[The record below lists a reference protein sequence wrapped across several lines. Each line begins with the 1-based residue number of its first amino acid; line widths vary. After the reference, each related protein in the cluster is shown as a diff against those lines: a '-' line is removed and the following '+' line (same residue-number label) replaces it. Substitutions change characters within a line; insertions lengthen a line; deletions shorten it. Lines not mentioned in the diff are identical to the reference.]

1 MVRVRKF
8 TLFLVAIAFCLP
20 RGMAWGGPREDA
32 AAAMV
37 RCDAIRDNSVWL
49 ECHERATA
57 QMRAARPRGSS
68 RAPKKLVARAD
79 DVSFSKSG
87 YFTIELDNGQW
98 WRQIDGD
105 TNYARF
111 RMPANRNIVTI
122 ERGALG
128 SYNLHIQGLN
138 QGYKVNRIR

>member
-1 MVRVRKF
+1 MRAALAGNPLRS
-8 TLFLVAIAFCLP
+8 TPAISSQGRAPEGDVARFGDEKL
-20 RGMAWGGPREDA
+20 
-32 AAAMV
+32 
-37 RCDAIRDNSVWL
+37 L
-49 ECHERATA
+49 
-57 QMRAARPRGSS
+57 AARPRANA
-68 RAPKKLVARAD
+68 RALKKLVARAE

-111 RMPANRNIVTI
+111 RVPANRNIVTI
-122 ERGALG
+122 ERGFLG

>member
-1 MVRVRKF
+1 
-8 TLFLVAIAFCLP
+8 
-20 RGMAWGGPREDA
+20 
-32 AAAMV
+32 MV
-37 RCDAIRDNSVWL
+37 RCDAIRDNAAWL

-57 QMRAARPRGSS
+57 QMRAALTGSTSRPAPATPSQGRAAERGVARFGDENLPAARPRASARTPG
-68 RAPKKLVARAD
+68 KLVARAED
-79 DVSFSKSG
+79 ISFSKSG
-87 YFTIELDNGQW
+87 YFTIELNNGQW

-122 ERGALG
+122 ERGFLG

>member
-1 MVRVRKF
+1 MGNPSPPAPTAPTQGRAPAPD
-8 TLFLVAIAFCLP
+8 VARFGDENL
-20 RGMAWGGPREDA
+20 
-32 AAAMV
+32 
-37 RCDAIRDNSVWL
+37 
-49 ECHERATA
+49 
-57 QMRAARPRGSS
+57 RAARPRVSA
-68 RAPKKLVARAD
+68 RVPRKLVARAE

-111 RMPANRNIVTI
+111 RSPANRNIVTI